1 MFNRRLISLLTLVTA
16 IGCSDRALTTSLG
29 HEASLAKGGPP
40 APQRVDFTITD
51 AGLSLQSDGKGIYRD
66 GVCGVFGSLSTDV
79 MFLGPDYTRIPK
91 SQQAACA
98 GIAPRAAS
106 VTLALRHVSDNP
118 HVDEEVSP
126 SGFNVV
132 NVKFGFGAAA
142 ATTVNAGNNGT
153 PICGTLGLR
162 FTSVT
167 FPGSD
172 DVIRDDLGGGLW
184 HMYTRPW
191 PDNKGYCEN
200 NGVVAFWHV
209 SFDLNAQVLNN

>member
-1 MFNRRLISLLTLVTA
+1 MHRGNRRRSARRSETTSVQRLAGRCKPLREVRSTMQHLTRTYAMFNRRLISLLTLVTA

-106 VTLALRHVSDNP
+106 VTLALRHISDNP
-118 HVDEEVSP
+118 HADEEASP

-132 NVKFGFGAAA
+132 NV
-142 ATTVNAGNNGT
+142 
-153 PICGTLGLR
+153 
-162 FTSVT
+162 
-167 FPGSD
+167 
-172 DVIRDDLGGGLW
+172 
-184 HMYTRPW
+184 
-191 PDNKGYCEN
+191 
-200 NGVVAFWHV
+200 
-209 SFDLNAQVLNN
+209 